1 MANEGAV
8 RIEGLQ
14 ATRTSLRKLE
24 RLEDRREITQGLKQ
38 GAELVP
44 PAARP
49 LLRSRTGR
57 MAGMYRAGA
66 SGNTAFV
73 RNRHP
78 GAGVQEFGG
87 VIRPKGTPIRI
98 RPQKAVTR
106 ALDAKGDA
114 IVEKVSEAIDV
125 VFVRAGFR

>member
-1 MANEGAV
+1 MAEPIRV
-8 RIEGLQ
+8 EGLAEVRKTFRRSGHAEQ
-14 ATRTSLRKLE
+14 SREVTRGLRE
-24 RLEDRREITQGLKQ
+24 

-44 PAARP
+44 PVARP

-57 MAGMYRAGA
+57 MASMYRVGTA
-66 SGNTAFV
+66 GNTAFI

-87 VIRPKGTPIRI
+87 VIRPKGTPITI

-106 ALDAKGDA
+106 AMEQK
-114 IVEKVSEAIDV
+114 SEAIAEKVGDALDD
-125 VFVRAGFR
+125 FFQRAGWR